1 MRNGRCKDGK
11 YPDSLEWGG
20 YRMALNGVGIPVEW
34 DLGDPTDDSGVRG
47 QPSRLKACFAPF
59 LPCCTDNRTQND
71 HCTHRDE
78 PGDEGEDNSDAPVQV
93 TVGDER

>member
-1 MRNGRCKDGK
+1 MT
-11 YPDSLEWGG
+11 
-20 YRMALNGVGIPVEW
+20 LNGVGIPVEW
-34 DLGDPTDDSGVRG
+34 DLGDPTDDSGVCG
-47 QPSRLKACFAPF
+47 QPSRLNGCFAPF

-78 PGDEGEDNSDAPVQV
+78 PRDEGEDNSDAPVQV